1 MTALLTCRDLSAA
14 YGDRVLFEDLSL
26 VVHQGDRLGVI
37 GANGTGKTTLLRILS
52 EDEEPSGGE
61 VARRKALRLT
71 RVEQAPSFRPG
82 ATLLELVLEGL
93 AEQAHLDPLDPT
105 QQEVQ
110 ARKTLA
116 RLGFTEPQLPVD
128 HLSGGWIKRLSLAR
142 ALAGDPEVLLLDE
155 PTNHLDLDAILALE
169 ATLTEEARTVV
180 VVSHDRAFL
189 EQVATRVTE
198 IDRRHPGG
206 CLTVT
211 GRYSD
216 LLERREAVLEARER
230 QQAALSGR
238 VREEIAWLRR
248 GPKARTSKSQSR
260 VRDAEQMITALK
272 DLQARGLTSRSDL
285 SFSTSGRK
293 TKCLMELQGVSK
305 AFGAKRLF
313 ERLDLL
319 VHPGLRL
326 GVVGPN
332 GCGKTTLLRLM
343 TDELRPDSGAI
354 RRAPHLSVVHFA
366 QMRAGLDPDASLRR
380 ALCPDG
386 DQVVVQGRS
395 WHVAAWARRFG
406 FKPEQLDQ
414 AVGLLSGGERA
425 KVLIAQLV
433 AQPADVLLLDEPTN
447 DLDIPTLEVLEQS
460 LRDFPGAVVM
470 VVHDRYLLDRVAT
483 LILGLHGDGEAELFA
498 DFQQWLGARRPRE
511 ASRAR
516 PESGSEPR
524 ALKAK
529 APLKPLPYKEQ
540 LEFDGME
547 AAIME
552 AEGALEVAQ
561 SALADESVAHDAD
574 ELLARQ
580 ATHDEAEAEVDRLYA
595 RWTELDEK
603 RQRGRTRE

>member
-1 MTALLTCRDLSAA
+1 MTALLTCRELSAA
-14 YGDRVLFEDLSL
+14 YGDRILFEDLSL

-52 EDEEPSGGE
+52 GEEAPSGGE
-61 VARRKALRLT
+61 VARRKALRMT
-71 RVEQAPSFRPG
+71 RVEQAPRFRPG
-82 ATLLELVLEGL
+82 ATLLEVVLGGL
-93 AEQAHLDPLDPT
+93 AEQEHLAHLDAT
-105 QQEVQ
+105 SREVE

-116 RLGFTEPQLPVD
+116 RLGFTEPLLQVD
-128 HLSGGWIKRLSLAR
+128 HLSGGWVKRLSLAR
-142 ALAGDPEVLLLDE
+142 ALAADPEVLLLDE

-198 IDRRHPGG
+198 IDRRHASG

-216 LLERREAVLEARER
+216 FLERREAVLEARER
-230 QQAALSGR
+230 QQAALTGR

-248 GPKARTSKSQSR
+248 GPKARTTKSSSR
-260 VRDAEQMITALK
+260 VREAERMITALK
-272 DLQARGLTSRSDL
+272 DLQARGVTSRSDL
-285 SFSTSGRK
+285 SFDASGRK
-293 TKCLMELQGVSK
+293 TRRLLEMQDVSK

-343 TDELRPDSGAI
+343 TEELRPDSGAI

-366 QMRAGLDPDASLRR
+366 QMRAGLQPDDSLRR
-380 ALCPDG
+380 AICPDG
-386 DQVVVQGRS
+386 DQVIARGRT

-433 AQPADVLLLDEPTN
+433 AKPADVLLLDEPTN
-447 DLDIPTLEVLEQS
+447 DLDIPTLEVLEQN
-460 LRDFPGAVVM
+460 LMDFPGAVVM

-498 DFQQWLGARRPRE
+498 DFQQWLAARRER
-511 ASRAR
+511 AAARAR
-516 PESGSEPR
+516 PEPTAAPR
-524 ALKAK
+524 AVKAR
-529 APLKPLPYKEQ
+529 AALKPLPYKEQ
-540 LEFDGME
+540 REFDGME
-547 AAIME
+547 AVILA
-552 AEGALEVAQ
+552 AEGALEAAQ
-561 SALADESVAHDAD
+561 AALADEAVAHDAD

-580 ATHDEAEAEVDRLYA
+580 ATQDEAEAEVERLYA

-603 RQRGRTRE
+603 RQRGRSRG